1 MPDFIDNDSDGM
13 DINNPD
19 FGSDGQNKK
28 SDRKAIADAGQA
40 LSIATRLVWD
50 DRERDAMRAKVLG
63 AFNGEPPYSDSTLR
77 AKAQAYRYNISVGF
91 MEGVV
96 GRGVVPYNDLTLNVD
111 DLAQIDAD
119 LPDNKLNI
127 MREEFAKSIK
137 NHGGWPKF
145 ISRLNQDLVLN
156 GYNQALFPSDYDF
169 FPTFVPQKDGFVH
182 DGSLN
187 GVKDLDVFVWRH
199 DYLIHELYNKIED
212 SKTADKAG
220 WNVKNV
226 RQALMNASPK
236 DLWTNNVNGSG
247 TWLAVEEAIRGG
259 SLYSSMVGAKMVQT
273 YHVLASEIDGQV
285 THYIVLNDGS
295 ASGKSEDQGIE
306 LFKKEKRFN
315 SFEDIL
321 VYFDI
326 ETGDGNW
333 HGSRGL
339 GRRVFNIH
347 RAKDKLVCSAL
358 DQAHVSGL
366 LLLQPGD
373 QASQEDFQ
381 MAVIGQFCVIPAGIS
396 VSSSNFPVLSQTTF
410 AADNMLS
417 GIAEQ
422 RVGDIV
428 PASGSQLTGGDKTA
442 TEARIAASRQQLIGR
457 GNLQRYLDPLSA
469 VLSIMLRRLL
479 KENSPDTYA
488 EKFQNALRKRGLT
501 EEDFKKVKGA
511 KSSGRIDDVLGEA
524 QANTQVVFAEFRGDP
539 EIDQIELKRR
549 RITSILGAKEAEE
562 LLLGQEDK
570 TKVLEAARQQTEELG
585 TITQGF
591 PVPASP
597 RDNQEVH
604 LQVAMQWLDGQIQI
618 LSQGQP
624 GQPID
629 VLKGVL
635 EHIAGH
641 AKLLEADKTKKA
653 ISQAINRDISA
664 IGKDIADLERQ
675 EARLAE
681 MQAQE
686 LQQRQQA
693 EQAAMAAPV
702 PEEVPVAQPPLAI

>member
-1 MPDFIDNDSDGM
+1 MSDYTYNDSAAV

-19 FGSDGQNKK
+19 FGDDGERKK
-28 SDRKAIADAGQA
+28 SDRKAISDAGQA
-40 LSIATRLVWD
+40 LAIATRLVWD

-77 AKAQAYRYNISVGF
+77 AKAQAYRYNVSFGF

-96 GRGVVPYNDLTLNVD
+96 GRAVVPYNDLTLNVD

-127 MREEFAKSIK
+127 MREEFAKQIK

-259 SLYSSMVGAKMVQT
+259 SLHSSMVGAKMVQA

-295 ASGKSEDQGIE
+295 ASGNSDNQGIE

-339 GRRVFNIH
+339 GRRIFNTHKAI
-347 RAKDKLVCSAL
+347 DKLRCSAL
-358 DQAHVSGL
+358 DQAFVSGL
-366 LLLQPGD
+366 TILQPGD

-381 MAVIGQFCVIPAGIS
+381 LAVIGPFAVIPSGIS
-396 VSSSNFPVLSQTTF
+396 VATTTLPALSQTTF
-410 AADNMLS
+410 AADNLLS
-417 GIAEQ
+417 ATSEQ
-422 RVGDIV
+422 RVGDVV
-428 PASGSQLTGGDKTA
+428 PSSGSPQGGDKTA

-479 KENSPDTYA
+479 KSNSPDTYA
-488 EKFQNALRKRGLT
+488 EKFQNALRKRGLD

-549 RITSILGAKEAEE
+549 RITSILGAKEAED

-570 TKVLEAARQQTEELG
+570 TKTLEAARQQTEELG
-585 TITQGF
+585 TILQGF

-618 LSQGQP
+618 ISQGQP

-635 EHIAGH
+635 EHIAQH
-641 AKLLEADKTKKA
+641 AKILEADKMKKA
-653 ISQAINRDISA
+653 ISQQINRDIAA
-664 IGKDIADLERQ
+664 IGKNIVELEKQ

-681 MQAQE
+681 MQQQE
-686 LQQRQQA
+686 LQQRQDA
-693 EQAAMAAPV
+693 EQASLMQEPAPV
-702 PEEVPVAQPPLAI
+702 PQVPMAI

>member
-1 MPDFIDNDSDGM
+1 MPDYNDDNDSASP

-19 FGSDGQNKK
+19 FGDDGQNKK
-28 SDRKAIADAGQA
+28 STQKAISNASQA
-40 LSIATRLVWD
+40 LGIATNLQWQ
-50 DRERDAMRAKVLG
+50 DRERDVMRSKVMG

-77 AKAQAYRYNISVGF
+77 AKAQAYRYNVSFGF
-91 MEGVV
+91 LEGAV
-96 GRGVVPYNDLTLNVD
+96 GRAVVPYNDLTLNID
-111 DLAQIDAD
+111 DLAQIEAE

-127 MREEFAKSIK
+127 MREEFSKTIK

-156 GYNQALFPSDYDF
+156 GFNNALFPSDYDF
-169 FPTFVPQKDGFVH
+169 FPTFVAQKDGYTH
-182 DGSLN
+182 DGALN
-187 GVKDLDVFVWRH
+187 GVKDLDVFVWRK

-212 SKTADKAG
+212 EKTADKAG

-226 RQALMNASPK
+226 RQALMNAAPK
-236 DLWTNNVNGSG
+236 NLWTNNTTGSG
-247 TWLAVEEAIRGG
+247 TWLDVEEAVRGG

-273 YHVLASEIDGQV
+273 FHVFASEISGKV
-285 THYIVLNDGS
+285 THYVVVNDGS
-295 ASGKSEDQGIE
+295 YSGNTDTETQGIE
-306 LFKKEKRFN
+306 LFKKEKRFP
-315 SFEDIL
+315 SFESMM

-339 GRRVFNIH
+339 GRRLFNTHKAI
-347 RAKDKLVCSAL
+347 DKLRCSVL
-358 DQAHVSGL
+358 DQAFASGL
-366 LLLQPGD
+366 TILQPGD

-381 MAVIGQFCVIPAGIS
+381 LAVIGPFAVIPSGIAI
-396 VSSSNFPVLSQTTF
+396 SSTNLPVLSQTTF
-410 AADNMLS
+410 AADNLLS
-417 GIAEQ
+417 ATSEQ

-428 PASGSQLTGGDKTA
+428 PAAGSQMTGGDKTA
-442 TEARIAASRQQLIGR
+442 TEAKIAASRQALIGK

-488 EKFQNALRKRGLT
+488 KKFQSRLLKRGLT
-501 EEDFKKVKGA
+501 EEDFKKVRGA
-511 KSSGRIDDVLGEA
+511 RSSGRIDDVLGEA
-524 QANTQVVFAEFRGDP
+524 QANTQILFAEFRGDP

-549 RITSILGAKEAEE
+549 RITSIDGAQTADE

-570 TKVLEAARQQTEELG
+570 TKTLEAARQQTEELG
-585 TITQGF
+585 TILQGF

-635 EHIAGH
+635 EHVAQH

-653 ISQAINRDISA
+653 ISQQINRDIA
-664 IGKDIADLERQ
+664 GIGKDISDLEKQ
-675 EARLAE
+675 EARL
-681 MQAQE
+681 MQMQQQE
-686 LQQRQQA
+686 LEQRAQA
-693 EQAAMAAPV
+693 EQAAVAAPTPTV
-702 PEEVPVAQPPLAI
+702 PMAL

>member
-1 MPDFIDNDSDGM
+1 MPDFIDDSGDGM
-13 DINNPD
+13 DINSPD
-19 FGSDGQNKK
+19 FGADGENKK
-28 SDRKAIADAGQA
+28 SDRKAISDAGQA
-40 LSIATRLVWD
+40 LSIATRLVQD
-50 DRERDAMRAKVLG
+50 DSVRDGMRAKVLG
-63 AFNGEPPYSDSTLR
+63 AFNGEPPYSDSTLK
-77 AKAQAYRYNISVGF
+77 AKAQSYRYNVSFGF

-96 GRGVVPYNDLTLNVD
+96 GRAVVPYNDLTLNVD
-111 DLAQIDAD
+111 DLAQIEAD

-127 MREEFAKSIK
+127 MREEFSKQIK

-259 SLYSSMVGAKMVQT
+259 SLHSSMVGAKMVQA

-295 ASGKSEDQGIE
+295 ASGNSENQGIE

-333 HGSRGL
+333 HGSRGV

-347 RAKDKLVCSAL
+347 RAKDKLGCSIL
-358 DQAHVSGL
+358 DKSLLSGSPII
-366 LLLQPGD
+366 QPGD
-373 QASQEDFQ
+373 QASQEDLNMVVFGGF
-381 MAVIGQFCVIPAGIS
+381 VVLPAGVAIS
-396 VSSSNFPVLSQTTF
+396 STVLPDVAQTTF
-410 AADNMLS
+410 AADNLLS
-417 GIAEQ
+417 ATSEQ

-428 PASGSQLTGGDKTA
+428 PSSGSQLTGGEKTA

-479 KENSPDTYA
+479 KDNSPDTYA

-549 RITSILGAKEAEE
+549 RITSILGAKEAED

-570 TKVLEAARQQTEELG
+570 TKTLEAARQQTEELG
-585 TITQGF
+585 TIIQGF

-618 LSQGQP
+618 ISQGQP

-635 EHIAGH
+635 EHIAQH

-653 ISQAINRDISA
+653 ISQQINRDIAA
-664 IGKDIADLERQ
+664 IGKNIVDLEKQ

-681 MQAQE
+681 MQQQE

-693 EQAAMAAPV
+693 EEAAMQPEPAPQV
-702 PEEVPVAQPPLAI
+702 PMAI